1 MKTIALFGGSFDPP
15 HIGHEK
21 IVKALLTRDD
31 IDKIIV
37 MPTYLNPFKDSSL
50 APASQRLEWLK
61 EIFSSSKKVEV
72 SSYEVDL
79 HRKVSTYETVKY
91 FLKTYNKIHL
101 VIGADNL
108 QNLHKWNK
116 ADELKKL
123 VTFIVASRETIEIPS
138 TFLRLDVEENI
149 SSSSLRKEMKSEKL
163 PQINRKKIAKFYNK
177 NKENNE

>member
-72 SSYEVDL
+72 SSYEVAQNK
-79 HRKVSTYETVKY
+79 KVSTYETVQHL
-91 FLKTYNKIHL
+91 LKTYDKIYL

-108 QNLHKWNK
+108 QNLHKWYEIDK
-116 ADELKKL
+116 LSEL
-123 VTFIVASRETIEIPS
+123 VTFIVASRETVEIPS
-138 TFLRLDVEENI
+138 TFLRLNVEENI

-163 PQINRKKIAKFYNK
+163 PQINRKKIAEYYNK
-177 NKENNE
+177 